1 MAPSLETAAM
11 ARELTLHGAGENVMR
26 ASTRGFTLIELL
38 IVVAIIGMLAAMAI
52 PNLLNAVEKSKH
64 KRTMSDLRSI
74 STPVEAYAEDKTS
87 YPAVSS
93 VVAIKAVVD
102 PIFIDTIPQYDG
114 WRHDLQVEST
124 STQYT
129 IYSQGKD
136 ATGTDCSP
144 AVTTTFNSEICI
156 TNGRF
161 VRYPE
166 GTQQ

>member
-1 MAPSLETAAM
+1 MK
-11 ARELTLHGAGENVMR
+11 
-26 ASTRGFTLIELL
+26 ASDRGFTLIELL
-38 IVVAIIGMLAAMAI
+38 IVVAIIGLLAAIAI
-52 PNLLNAVEKSKH
+52 PNLMNAVDKSKQ

-74 STPVEAYAEDKTS
+74 STAVEAYAVDNTH
-87 YPAVSS
+87 YPVVSS

-114 WRHDLQVEST
+114 WRHDLQVEAT

-144 AVTTTFNSEICI
+144 AVTNTFNDQICMI
-156 TNGRF
+156 NGRF
-161 VRYPE
+161 LRYPE